1 MAENYQA
8 DFDSG
13 RQGSVQRLD
22 STVLS
27 PHLEVLLQTPVLRGY
42 KPGPQGSVRVQQGQR
57 RMQRT
62 KEIKVGKNRLQ
73 QTDYA
78 PLRHHIA

>member
-13 RQGSVQRLD
+13 RRRSVQRLD
-22 STVLS
+22 FTVLS
-27 PHLEVLLQTPVLRGY
+27 PYLEVLLQTPVLGGY
-42 KPGPQGSVRVQQGQR
+42 KPGPQGSLGIEHGQC
-57 RMQRT
+57 RMQRPE
-62 KEIKVGKNRLQ
+62 EIKVGIGRLQ

-78 PLRHHIA
+78 PLRHHFA

>member
-1 MAENYQA
+1 MAINFQA
-8 DFDSG
+8 DIDSG
-13 RQGSVQRLD
+13 PSRSVERIH
-22 STVLS
+22 S
-27 PHLEVLLQTPVLRGY
+27 PILCANFQILLQTLVLWGY